1 MVIIVT
7 GVSGSGKT
15 TVGRALADTLSWR
28 FIDADDLH
36 PPANVEKMARNEPLT
51 DADREPWLAA
61 VRATITASIA
71 ADEPLIL
78 ACSALKRDY
87 RDTLTAGLR
96 DVRFVYLKATRAELD
111 RASRQASRP
120 LRRSGAPRQSAR
132 DARGTTRRRRDRG
145 RRHAATGD
153 TRHADPRDAGCVT
166 VQRSILVQRSAFLR
180 SSSSFFVLRS

>member
-28 FIDADDLH
+28 FIDGDDLH
-36 PPANVEKMARNEPLT
+36 PPVNVEKMARNDPLS

-87 RDTLTAGLR
+87 RDTLAAGLR

-111 RASRQASRP
+111 QRLA
-120 LRRSGAPRQSAR
+120 
-132 DARGTTRRRRDRG
+132 RRRGHFAGPGLLDSQL
-145 RRHAATGD
+145 ATLEEP
-153 TRHADPRDAGCVT
+153 RADDATVVDATLPPATLVT
-166 VQRSILVQRSAFLR
+166 QIRETLDV
-180 SSSSFFVLRS
+180 